1 MIKLDELR
9 KIANLAKLSLEEDDT
24 EALARDITSI
34 LEFANTIS
42 EAVVDLPKEEETS
55 GGWNLR
61 DDVVEPSYPPE
72 DILLNAVE
80 SQGTYIKAR
89 KMGGTVL

>member
-1 MIKLDELR
+1 LITLDELK
-9 KIANLAKLSLEEDDT
+9 KIARLAKLSLEEDDT
-24 EALARDITSI
+24 DALARDITSI

-42 EAVVDLPKEEETS
+42 EAVVDLPKEEEIS

-72 DILLNAVE
+72 EILLNAGDK
-80 SQGTYIKAR
+80 QGTYIKAR
-89 KMGGTVL
+89 KMGGSVL